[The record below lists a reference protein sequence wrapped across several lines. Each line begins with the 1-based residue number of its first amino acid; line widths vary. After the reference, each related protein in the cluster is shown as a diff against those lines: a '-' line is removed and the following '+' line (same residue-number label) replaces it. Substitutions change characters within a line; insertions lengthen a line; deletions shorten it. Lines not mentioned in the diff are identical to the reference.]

1 MDPTKGDTQPGPH
14 AEASTT
20 PQAGGKRPNEEEILD
35 VISGVQSQLESLRK
49 AHAERQKALAALA
62 AQRQELE
69 SQRGDL
75 DKKKAEID
83 QALGEVNLG
92 TEKIRTQEENLRH
105 REQDLAKREAR
116 IEAAA
121 EHVSQYEQ
129 TAQRRVEELEQEAA
143 RTAAI
148 REELEEVRRISRERR
163 DRINSLEERLALEEG
178 DESDR
183 ESAANAQISALK
195 RQIAE
200 SNTAVAEHKD
210 AIEKLRLEIEAL
222 HAGKDSQVAERDK
235 ASQDLTQLREELV
248 QVDKRAQL
256 AEQRAQAAKS
266 ALEDQRIELERQL
279 KKAQGEAAGASD
291 ESAKLRFKISE
302 FERELDEAKRAR
314 DDERKA
320 REETEEK
327 LKNAPAPGKG
337 KRIQEIST
345 LREENAELRAKLLS
359 KGGSA
364 GKEQVEKLNAALA
377 ESKARIESLEGELSK
392 AREQIEATGD
402 QGELAAMLETERAR
416 AAELETSV
424 ASLNEQLRSAQQASG
439 QGLDPKAALRRDR
452 LRKQRALAR
461 AQSAKVRRASEA
473 LRDRFSQCE
482 QILQKRAKLAEAHQ
496 AIAEKEAKLVH
507 KHAKSGAMW
516 LVLGMATLLG
526 ILAGVSWLIAGR
538 VAPGA
543 YAARAVIVADGG
555 SRTLTADNLD
565 AWQAYHEDLTR
576 DPRLIETIAD
586 RLERRGLKELASPG
600 ELTSVL
606 ETSLDTQS
614 PHAGRLELEFR
625 GLGATRTQRVLDT
638 YVVAMTS
645 VANANRVRRADGAS
659 TRIEVEAT
667 ALPDPLDQTRLI
679 YAGGILGGGLL
690 FSLVAGFGSYR
701 KLAGA
706 KERFEKDHRVDV
718 LSDNVAWGSP
728 EDRSSESPPGLG
740 RA

>member
-1 MDPTKGDTQPGPH
+1 MDPTKGDTQPGPP
-14 AEASTT
+14 AEASTA

-35 VISGVQSQLESLRK
+35 VISGVQSQLETLRK

-62 AQRQELE
+62 AQRHELE

-92 TEKIRTQEENLRH
+92 TEKIRTQEERLRQ

-129 TAQRRVEELEQEAA
+129 TAQRRVEELELEAG
-143 RTAAI
+143 RTAAL

-163 DRINSLEERLALEEG
+163 DQINALEERLTSG
-178 DESDR
+178 QSSES
-183 ESAANAQISALK
+183 EQQQQAQA
-195 RQIAE
+195 R
-200 SNTAVAEHKD
+200 
-210 AIEKLRLEIEAL
+210 IEAL
-222 HAGKDSQVAERDK
+222 RAEVEAANTNLAKQESVVSAMRAEIESFRSGVQGEQAARDQAAQELAK
-235 ASQDLTQLREELV
+235 LRDELV
-248 QVDKRAQL
+248 QVDKRAQM
-256 AEQRAQAAKS
+256 AEQRAQAARG
-266 ALEDQRIELERQL
+266 ALGDQRAELERQV
-279 KKAQGEAAGASD
+279 KKAQSEAAGASD

-337 KRIQEIST
+337 KRIQEITT
-345 LREENAELRAKLLS
+345 LREENADLRARLLS
-359 KGGSA
+359 SGGSA
-364 GKEQVEKLNAALA
+364 GREQVEKLTTALG
-377 ESKARIESLEGELSK
+377 ESKSRIETLEGELSG
-392 AREQIEATGD
+392 AREQIEAAGD
-402 QGELAAMLETERAR
+402 QVELIKTLETERAR
-416 AAELETSV
+416 VAELEACV
-424 ASLNEQLRSAQQASG
+424 ASLNERLRSAQQTSG
-439 QGLDPKAALRRDR
+439 EGLDPQAALRRER
-452 LRKQRALAR
+452 LRKQRKLSR
-461 AQSAKVRRASEA
+461 EQSMKVRRASEA

-507 KHAKSGAMW
+507 KHAKSGALW

-538 VAPGA
+538 VAPGM
-543 YAARAVIVADGG
+543 YAARAVIIADGG

-586 RLERRGLKELASPG
+586 RLERRGMKELSAPG

-606 ETSLDTQS
+606 ERGLDTQS

-625 GLGATRTQRVLDT
+625 GVGATHTQRVLDT

-645 VANANRVRRADGAS
+645 VANANRVRRADAAS
-659 TRIEVEAT
+659 TRIEVQAT
-667 ALPDPLDQTRLI
+667 AMPDPLDQTRLI
-679 YAGGILGGGLL
+679 YAGGILGGGML
-690 FSLVAGFGSYR
+690 FSLVVGFGSYR
-701 KLAGA
+701 KLASA
-706 KERFEKDHRVDV
+706 KERFEHDHRVDV
-718 LSDNVAWGSP
+718 LTDGAEWGSIP
-728 EDRSSESPPGLG
+728 DRSGEAPR